1 MIPREVKLEPG
12 WLERQMKEV
21 REETRNWPAVLRPLL
36 TLNAELVRD
45 PERRGN
51 G

>member
-12 WLERQMKEV
+12 WLARQMREV
-21 REETRNWPAVLRPLL
+21 RKETRDWPAVLRPLL
-36 TLNAELVRD
+36 TLNAELVRK
-45 PERRGN
+45 PEQNGN